1 MAKTT
6 LKTVSGVKPSSFAMF
21 EATFGAAVGL
31 FVAVM
36 YSLNTTVAIA
46 ESTNSVLKGLSFGLA
61 TGIVAIM
68 VVPLIYFGIG
78 YVIGYLH
85 GWLFDIIAQASGGIT
100 LKIED

>member
-6 LKTVSGVKPSSFAMF
+6 QKTIIGVKRSSIAMF

-36 YSLNTTVAIA
+36 YSLNSTVAIA

-61 TGIVAIM
+61 TGVIAII

-78 YVIGYLH
+78 WVVGYVH
-85 GWLFDIIAQASGGIT
+85 GWLFNCIAQSSGGIT
-100 LKIED
+100 VKLDD